1 MKTIRY
7 LSTLTH
13 LVKSLR
19 SVLHVPRGVW
29 RRYSSSEVS
38 DHSSSHPQGAGR
50 GCKAAEAATSTLSR
64 LALHRD
70 EHTLHSVQL
79 RFPG

>member
-19 SVLHVPRGVW
+19 SALHVPRGAW
-29 RRYSSSEVS
+29 RRCSSSEWNV
-38 DHSSSHPQGAGR
+38 HSS
-50 GCKAAEAATSTLSR
+50 LSR
-64 LALHRD
+64 LALHHD

-79 RFPG
+79 RFLG